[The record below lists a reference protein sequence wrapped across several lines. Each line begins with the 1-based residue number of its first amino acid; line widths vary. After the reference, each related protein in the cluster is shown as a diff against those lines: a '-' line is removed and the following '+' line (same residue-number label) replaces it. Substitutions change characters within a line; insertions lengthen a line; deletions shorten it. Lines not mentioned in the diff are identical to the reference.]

1 MANRYANLT
10 PSKDISQDFRTIDA
24 GFDKVQ
30 QEMDANK
37 STANSHIAN
46 TDVHVTAAK
55 KASWDGHL
63 ANTDIHVT
71 AAQKAAWDAKADGS
85 TSTELAAHIADQ
97 EVHVTQADHDKLGS
111 IETGAQ
117 VNQNAFAKVNDIEA
131 ADPSSQFYIVGGIG
145 ITVTTNPNTGEI
157 TVTATGSAAPGA
169 HGITHTEHGA
179 DPIPTA
185 TLTEGGLLSAA
196 QLAEIITHG
205 ELLDEHAAAITD
217 LEDRLDAAEVVP
229 VTLQPGLQV
238 ITVAKDARFQLGEI
252 RGKTEVNGQGRIG
265 LIGVENPYTI
275 ATSRNLLPPVYE
287 WDQPSTMLLK
297 IDGDYRVSGASDGS
311 VASRHITCT
320 ISAFEGLTYSFSV
333 EGTGWEGQARKGAFV
348 YFLDSSKV
356 RIDNVRHFEGTFTAP
371 AGTAYMTVFLTL
383 ENGESPESP
392 NYPIG
397 SFTLSKPMLTIGTD
411 PKPFQPQ
418 QKAML
423 ALQTE
428 LHANPTDGTD
438 PDVLF
443 QQDGQYSKLTKWKKV
458 ELDGTL
464 SWSFSGSFSGYKN
477 VRIPLTEGVVGSGYA
492 TKYDGIG
499 LMNRGGVS
507 SDPTAADQFNIF
519 SNGYLYLTVANANS
533 GWGDA
538 YTPTADEIK
547 AYFWG
552 WTMCNQDGSV
562 PWSGGTKYWKT
573 VGKTGVADTAT
584 LPTSQAPNRALYN
597 LLYRLSKET
606 VEPVV
611 SEGCLSL
618 AEGDNM
624 VEVGTGI
631 VLREGAIPVKIGSY
645 YVFNSMQSGYTNNP
659 LKFKV
664 DMFLAI
670 YNKNREVIPAEFNNT
685 FFPYGRYRATIF
697 DWQYT
702 PESIYSV
709 TYTKLDKSP
718 IVPITGSLVAN
729 EKAQISDLTAGVAE
743 ALQRV
748 SVVEQ
753 KKAEKDA
760 PTWIES
766 PLLNGWARHSAE
778 NPTFRYYKDA
788 SGRVNFEAV
797 IRSGAVVTGTQIASM
812 PDGYKPDI
820 MQKIKCYSANGSA
833 NASGLIEFTT
843 DGLVRIGTSGNGTYY
858 NAILIF
864 RGSYLAKG

>member
-1 MANRYANLT
+1 MANRYGAITGSKKISEDWNNINL
-10 PSKDISQDFRTIDA
+10 A
-24 GFDKVQ
+24 FDKVQ
-30 QEMDANK
+30 ADVDAK
-37 STANSHIAN
+37 AATVNSHIAN
-46 TDVHVTAAK
+46 ADIHVT
-55 KASWDGHL
+55 KADKTKWDGHV
-63 ANTDIHVT
+63 ANADIHVT

-205 ELLDEHAAAITD
+205 EMLDEHAAAITD
-217 LEDRLDAAEVVP
+217 LEDRLDAAEVVQ

-238 ITVAKDARFQLGEI
+238 VTAAKDARFQLGEI

-265 LIGVENPYTI
+265 LIGVENPYAI
-275 ATSRNLLPPVYE
+275 ATSGNMLPPFYE
-287 WDQPSTMLLK
+287 WVALSLPAGVTYTIDEPYRMTLNDPGQQVGAVSLFYTLINVPKNTDITLNLPNNTWNTISDANGDNLFYSWEKSTGRTINTGSNNQIRIYL
-297 IDGDYRVSGASDGS
+297 GNRDGS
-311 VASRHITCT
+311 
-320 ISAFEGLTYSFSV
+320 G
-333 EGTGWEGQARKGAFV
+333 V
-348 YFLDSSKV
+348 Y
-356 RIDNVRHFEGTFTAP
+356 TFINPT
-371 AGTAYMTVFLTL
+371 
-383 ENGESPESP
+383 
-392 NYPIG
+392 
-397 SFTLSKPMLTIGTD
+397 LTIGTE

-499 LMNRGGVS
+499 LTNRGGVS

-597 LLYRLSKET
+597 LLYRLAKET
-606 VEPVV
+606 VGPVV

-618 AEGDNM
+618 AEEDNM

-631 VLREGAIPVKIGSY
+631 VLRESAVPVKIGSY

-709 TYTKLDKSP
+709 TYLKLDKSP
-718 IVPITGSLVAN
+718 VVPITGSLAAN
-729 EKAQISDLTAGVAE
+729 EKAQLTDLTAGVAE

-760 PTWIES
+760 PGWIES

-864 RGSYLAKG
+864 RGSYLAKE

>member
-10 PSKDISQDFRTIDA
+10 ASKDISQDFRTIDA

-46 TDVHVTAAK
+46 TDVHVTGAK
-55 KASWDGHL
+55 KVSWDGHL

-71 AAQKAAWDAKADGS
+71 SAQKAEWDAKADGS

-97 EVHVTQADHDKLGS
+97 EVRVTQADHDKLGS

-185 TLTEGGLLSAA
+185 TLTVGGLLSAA

-217 LEDRLDAAEVVP
+217 LEDRLDAAEAAD
-229 VTLQPGLQV
+229 VTLQPGLQMV
-238 ITVAKDARFQLGEI
+238 NAAKGARFKLDEI
-252 RGKTEVNGQGRIG
+252 RGKTEISTQGRIG
-265 LIGVENPYTI
+265 LIGVENPYAI

-297 IDGDYRVSGASDGS
+297 IDGDYRVSGTSDGS

-320 ISAFEGLTYSFSV
+320 ITAFEGLTYSFSV

-397 SFTLSKPMLTIGTD
+397 TFTLSSPMLTIGTK

-418 QKAML
+418 QKSML
-423 ALQTE
+423 AFQTE
-428 LHANPTDGTD
+428 LHANPEYGSD

-443 QQDGQYSKLTKWKKV
+443 EQDGQYLKLAKWKKV
-458 ELDGTL
+458 VLDGGM
-464 SWSFSGSFSGYKN
+464 SWNLMPGFDIGFKKIYTVMSG
-477 VRIPLTEGVVGSGYA
+477 LTENVY
-492 TKYDGIG
+492 
-499 LMNRGGVS
+499 VS
-507 SDPTAADQFNIF
+507 KFNGTQLARVI
-519 SNGYLYLTVANANS
+519 
-533 GWGDA
+533 DA
-538 YTPTADEIK
+538 YTGGDQYFISPGASILEISIANTDSGWADSHNPTQYEIK

-562 PWSGGTKYWKT
+562 PWSGGTKYWKI

-584 LPTSQAPNRALYN
+584 LPTSQAPNQALYN
-597 LLYRLSKET
+597 LLYRLAKET
-606 VEPVV
+606 VEPVMV
-611 SEGCLSL
+611 EGSLTL

-631 VLREGAIPVKIGSY
+631 VLRESVKPKQHANTNWIINNMGVGTSLSNMAAAIK
-645 YVFNSMQSGYTNNP
+645 
-659 LKFKV
+659 
-664 DMFLAI
+664 AI
-670 YNKNREVIPAEFNNT
+670 YRNSRLDYKWVKESVIGAWGTEQAYILNAN
-685 FFPYGRYRATIF
+685 YVQSAA
-697 DWQYT
+697 
-702 PESIYSV
+702 YSF

-718 IVPITGSLVAN
+718 IVPITGSLAAN

-760 PTWIES
+760 PGWIES

-797 IRSGAVVTGTQIASM
+797 IRSGAVATGTQIASM